1 MLVGVFDRV
10 TKVCVGVRDG
20 VLVAADERDELAVP
34 VDEAVVVFVD
44 EDDAES
50 TGWTMKASMASATGV
65 RQAAEATRRFADQ
78 RRVSESSDVAGDTSR
93 AIRYPA
99 ATKRKQRYIGC
110 TCAPRG
116 AGHWKLWAPMSRD
129 IIPPRV
135 SCHMATYGGLCSNR
149 NEGLRHS

>member
-65 RQAAEATRRFADQ
+65 RQGAEATRRFTDQ
-78 RRVSESSDVAGDTSR
+78 RRDSESSEVAGDICR

-99 ATKRKQRYIGC
+99 VTKRKE
-110 TCAPRG
+110 T
-116 AGHWKLWAPMSRD
+116 
-129 IIPPRV
+129 
-135 SCHMATYGGLCSNR
+135 
-149 NEGLRHS
+149 